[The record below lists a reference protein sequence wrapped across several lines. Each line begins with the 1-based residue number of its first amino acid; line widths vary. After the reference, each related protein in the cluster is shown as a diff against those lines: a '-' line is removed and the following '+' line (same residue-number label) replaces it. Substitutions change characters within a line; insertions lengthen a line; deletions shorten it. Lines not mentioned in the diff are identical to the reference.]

1 MFRLRLLLLIVFVPL
16 AVGADVLGSFA
27 AVRALS
33 HEKAEQGRA
42 VQLDGTVLGSD
53 PASPWNLFMHDG
65 TAGCYVKLVPG
76 KDAVNFTPGTRLR
89 IEGASMLLGYYP
101 NVGAARATVLGQGSL
116 PTPVQLTADQIFSP
130 EFDSAW
136 VEVPAVVVGYEERD
150 RRLTLDIDV
159 YGLPFKAEL
168 PVEARAEERAAG
180 LMQRQV
186 RLRGVLGTIFNRQ
199 RQMTDRH
206 FFVSSF
212 DAIEPAEETAAG
224 GTAPSIEVA
233 QILTGGFGPK
243 TSVRVQGVVTQPD
256 PKGFYLRD
264 TSGSTLVY
272 AARGSRF
279 APGTKVEI
287 EGYGSVAPF
296 RPVLRA
302 AKVEAVGQ
310 TAPPRPLPF
319 DFQGSDLPGMHA
331 ELVTLDATLLAVQES
346 RTDLIL
352 ECQTG
357 QQIFEVLLPAGGS
370 APLKLTAGD
379 HLRLTGICEL
389 TTSHALPRIGW
400 VDGFRL
406 HVPGPAGLAVLA
418 RAPWWT
424 TERLLVALGVMSAM
438 AMLGWAG
445 TWALR
450 RQVGRQ
456 MEVIGDKLRAEAVGK
471 ERDRIARDLHD
482 TLEQQ
487 LSGVAL
493 QLDGLDDVV
502 KSDPAAAAQALLL
515 ARRMLRHTRLEA
527 RRSVMNLRSEILEKQ
542 GLTAA
547 LQDMA
552 ETTASP
558 TGPRLEVR
566 VSGEERALPAVLE
579 FHLFRIAQEAL
590 ANAIKHADSR
600 EILIELEH
608 TAEASQ
614 LRVRDDGRG
623 FDLHAKEAA
632 PGPHFGLLGMRERA
646 AHNGAELRIATAPGA
661 GCIVTV
667 VVPRATI
674 ARPS

>member
-1 MFRLRLLLLIVFVPL
+1 MPLLRLLLLTGFAPL
-16 AVGADVLGSFA
+16 ALQADPLVSFT
-27 AVRALS
+27 AVRALP
-33 HEKAEQGRA
+33 HDEAEKGLE
-42 VQLDGTVLGSD
+42 VKLDATVLGAD
-53 PASPWNLFMHDG
+53 PASPWNVFMHDG

-76 KDAVNFTPGTRLR
+76 KEPAHFPPGTRLR
-89 IEGASMLLGYYP
+89 VEGSSMLLGYYP
-101 NVGAARATVLGQGSL
+101 SVGAARATVLMRGPL
-116 PTPVQLTADQIFSP
+116 PLPARLSADQIFSP

-136 VEVPAVVVGYEERD
+136 VEVPAVVVGYEARD
-150 RRLTLDIDV
+150 RRLTLDIEV

-168 PVEARAEERAAG
+168 PVEARADERAAA

-186 RLRGVLGTIFNRQ
+186 LLRGVLGTIFNRQ

-212 DAIEPAEETAAG
+212 DAIEPVDVVAAG
-224 GTAPSIEVA
+224 GAAPLIAVA
-233 QILTGGFGPK
+233 QVLTGGYGPK
-243 TSVRVQGVVTQPD
+243 SPVRLQGVVTQSD

-264 TSGSTLVY
+264 VSGSTLVY

-279 APGTKVEI
+279 APGTRVEV

-296 RPVLRA
+296 RPLLRA
-302 AKVEAVGQ
+302 ARVEAMGLS
-310 TAPPRPLPF
+310 APPEPMPF
-319 DFQGSDLPGMHA
+319 DFKGSDLPRLQA
-331 ELVTLDATLLAVQES
+331 ELVTLEATLLAIQES
-346 RTDLIL
+346 RSDLVL

-357 QQIFEVLLPAGGS
+357 QQIFEVLIPVGGA
-370 APLKLTAGD
+370 APMKVTVGD
-379 HLRLTGICEL
+379 RLRLTGICEL
-389 TTSHALPRIGW
+389 TTTHALPRMSW

-406 HVPGPAGLAVLA
+406 HLPGPAGVAVLA
-418 RAPWWT
+418 RAPWWNT
-424 TERLLVALGVMSAM
+424 SRLLIALGGMSAM

-445 TWALR
+445 TWVLR

-456 MEVIGDKLRAEAVGK
+456 MEIIGDQLRAEAVGK

-493 QLDGLDDVV
+493 QLDGLDAVV
-502 KSDPAAAAQALLL
+502 KSDPAAARQALLL

-542 GLTAA
+542 GLSAG

-552 ETTASP
+552 ETSASP
-558 TGPRLEVR
+558 TGPRIEVR
-566 VSGEERALPAVLE
+566 VCGEERALPAVLE

-590 ANAIKHADSR
+590 ANAIKHADAR
-600 EILIELEH
+600 EIVIEVEH
-608 TAEASQ
+608 ASEASY

-623 FDLHAKEAA
+623 FDLQSKEAT

-646 AHNGAELRIATAPGA
+646 AHNGAELRIATAPGT
-661 GCIVTV
+661 GCLVTV
-667 VVPRATI
+667 DVPKATF